1 MRSGTIVSL
10 LRREVLIALKKKLNV
25 TTDRNLADKLG
36 VKQQS
41 LWYWRHDKAVTPR
54 QIANLVDS
62 SRRIA
67 RKDAHTSTLRP
78 IVEFFKIS
86 TQQSGKSG
94 KPKLFATEDDMGTP
108 HPYYLGLQAEL
119 KNGRGIYLF
128 FDSRGRAIYAGKA
141 RRQSLWTEMTLAFNR
156 DRGAVQKIRRTKHPQ
171 NKVLYRTSEEKLRQI
186 KERQVPLYELASYF
200 SAYHV
205 DDEMIDPL
213 EALLVRSFANDLL
226 NVRMEKFSRP
236 SDRVRKNQV

>member
-1 MRSGTIVSL
+1 VSL
-10 LRREVLIALKKKLNV
+10 LRKEVLNALKKKLKV
-25 TTDRNLADKLG
+25 TTDANLATKLG
-36 VKQQS
+36 VKKQS

-62 SRRIA
+62 SRRTA
-67 RKDAHTSTLRP
+67 RSDAHTSTLRP

-86 TQQSGKSG
+86 TQGSQKSG
-94 KPKLFATEDDMGTP
+94 KPKLFSTADDMGNP
-108 HPYYLGLQAEL
+108 HPYFLGLQLEL
-119 KNGRGIYLF
+119 KKGRGIYIF

-171 NKVLYRTSEEKLRQI
+171 NKVPYRTSDEKLRQI
-186 KERQVPLYELASYF
+186 RERAVPLYELASYF

-226 NVRMEKFSRP
+226 NVRMEKFRP
-236 SDRVRKNQV
+236 TNDRVRNKQI